1 MDLAGVVGYEDGSP
15 EVCVSEETPET
26 PAPPAAA
33 KAGFTETLEEY
44 GGVFI
49 GVVLFLF
56 VIEMSVM
63 VSLLRWGVDFGPVV
77 AWVQNTLGWDASGVL
92 ESAGTIG
99 VAYAI
104 TRLFKPFQLALA
116 MALTPWVAKRIGK
129 DKKKAAA
136 AQKAAATFSP
146 FDVGGGEAPPPADS
160 APETPPTDAPPDAPT
175 DAPPR

>member
-1 MDLAGVVGYEDGSP
+1 MSDENP
-15 EVCVSEETPET
+15 EV
-26 PAPPAAA
+26 PAPSAPA
-33 KAGFTETLEEY
+33 KPGFSQTLEEY

-56 VIEMSVM
+56 VIEMSLM
-63 VSLLRWGVDFGPVV
+63 VSLLRWGVDFGPLV

-116 MALTPWVAKRIGK
+116 VALTPWVAKRIGQ
-129 DKKKAAA
+129 DKTAAAAKKAAA
-136 AQKAAATFSP
+136 ATSP
-146 FDVGGGEAPPPADS
+146 ADGEPPA
-160 APETPPTDAPPDAPT
+160 
-175 DAPPR
+175 